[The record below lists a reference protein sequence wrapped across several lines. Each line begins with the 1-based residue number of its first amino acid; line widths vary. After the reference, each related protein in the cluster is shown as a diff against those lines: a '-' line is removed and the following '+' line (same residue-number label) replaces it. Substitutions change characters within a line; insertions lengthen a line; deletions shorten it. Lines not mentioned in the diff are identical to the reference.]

1 MYQAFRIGAVVPGGD
16 QAGGGLLEFASCGE
30 GIEGLFGSSGKRSSA
45 MIYVSIIGFFAVDL
59 EVRAGREIGAEWVSH
74 YVIL

>member
-1 MYQAFRIGAVVPGGD
+1 
-16 QAGGGLLEFASCGE
+16 
-30 GIEGLFGSSGKRSSA
+30 